1 LAVTAAVPFSVNVQ
15 LFDLLF
21 EHAPEKTASRPLP
34 TVNVIDVPTV
44 NDAVLL
50 DPLITS
56 RPVGVEV
63 TWTLLRPVTVSVTA
77 AVCDGGGGGGGG
89 AGGFTV
95 SVAVFVVPVDD
106 AEVVTGVEVV
116 TAKVDRLKT
125 PVCEPA
131 ATVIVAGTLTAALLL
146 DSETA
151 WPPDGAAAV
160 NVTTPCAPLPPV
172 TADGDSCS
180 DCIVTAP
187 AAVVTVRLAVRVA
200 PL

>member
-1 LAVTAAVPFSVNVQ
+1 MNVQ

-21 EHAPEKTASRPLP
+21 EHAPENTASRPLP

-44 NDAVLL
+44 NDAVFV

-56 RPVGVEV
+56 SPVGVDV
-63 TWTLLRPVTVSVTA
+63 TCTPLRPVTVRVSA
-77 AVCDGGGGGGGG
+77 AVCEGGGGG
-89 AGGFTV
+89 ADGFTV
-95 SVAVFVVPVDD
+95 RVAVFVVPVDV
-106 AEVVTGVEVV
+106 AEMVTGVDTV
-116 TAKVDRLKT
+116 TGDVEMLKT

-131 ATVIVAGTLTAALLL
+131 ATVIVAGTVTPVLLL
-146 DSETA
+146 DSETDC
-151 WPPDGAAAV
+151 PPDGAAAV

-172 TADGDSCS
+172 TVDGDSCS

-187 AAVVTVRLAVRVA
+187 AAVVTLRIAVRVA